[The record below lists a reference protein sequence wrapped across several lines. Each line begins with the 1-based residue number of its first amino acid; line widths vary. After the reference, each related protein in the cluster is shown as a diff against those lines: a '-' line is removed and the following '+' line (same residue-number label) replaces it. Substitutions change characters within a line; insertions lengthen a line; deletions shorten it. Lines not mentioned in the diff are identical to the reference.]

1 MGGRMSPARYVMD
14 VILYFGIRGALR
26 SGLPLCQI
34 EIRIYDESRRNTISD
49 ALSDTMK
56 A

>member
-1 MGGRMSPARYVMD
+1 MG
-14 VILYFGIRGALR
+14 VILYFGVRGGLW

-49 ALSDTMK
+49 ALSDTPQKPLLDTMSR
-56 A
+56 